1 MCGARRRNPRSFPFP
16 PSLPP
21 KRDDGRT
28 FLPASPTS
36 SPLTRNGQD
45 DRFCYHHVADSLA
58 RHLLDEEDEKLGW
71 DLPDDGELL
80 NPAAKPS
87 QRRAQT
93 SRSLRTFS
101 RLTRTKTTRV
111 RLPSIEASNRQ
122 LTQRQPAVL
131 PSASHPSYPYGNPYA
146 PRNLA
151 NPSAHSQTLPSPLF
165 RPASH
170 AQSLATTLPVLGLRH
185 LFSVTTFG
193 EPRDRGWNDMGL
205 EDLLADREEEENGDA
220 KGQGSGEPPQP
231 TGQNAGD
238 HPPDEEEPVEAMDDV

>member
-1 MCGARRRNPRSFPFP
+1 M
-16 PSLPP
+16 
-21 KRDDGRT
+21 
-28 FLPASPTS
+28 
-36 SPLTRNGQD
+36 
-45 DRFCYHHVADSLA
+45 
-58 RHLLDEEDEKLGW
+58 
-71 DLPDDGELL
+71 
-80 NPAAKPS
+80 
-87 QRRAQT
+87 
-93 SRSLRTFS
+93 
-101 RLTRTKTTRV
+101 
-111 RLPSIEASNRQ
+111 RLPSSAIRQ
-122 LTQRQPAVL
+122 LTPATAVL

-151 NPSAHSQTLPSPLF
+151 NPTAHSQTLPSPLF

-205 EDLLADREEEENGDA
+205 EDLLKEREDESGETKEGT
-220 KGQGSGEPPQP
+220 GEPPQP